1 MGREDYQETC
11 HKSEVILL
19 PVSTILFFII
29 WNICIHFCHFGCHS
43 PRRWLP
49 DLRSYVGSG
58 SAHCE
63 RPIKVIYAQEA
74 SFESKCG
81 IHELGVSEFT
91 LDETRFTF
99 GALQFLL
106 FSSFLHFLRFLLS
119 ASRYRF
125 MIHWGLCGRWCN
137 ITLCRWAGGVH
148 ALEESSQ
155 DLISKVFCLFCLLC
169 SNLPNFWHNV
179 AGGHDWC
186 PRRAG

>member
-1 MGREDYQETC
+1 M
-11 HKSEVILL
+11 IW
-19 PVSTILFFII
+19 II
-29 WNICIHFCHFGCHS
+29 WNICIHFSFWLFFS
-43 PRRWLP
+43 LTTKFSTVKEMVARLAELRWIWLCT
-49 DLRSYVGSG
+49 LWTANQSHLCSG
-58 SAHCE
+58 G
-63 RPIKVIYAQEA
+63 ILNK
-74 SFESKCG
+74 SKCG

-99 GALQFLL
+99 GALQFST
-106 FSSFLHFLRFLLS
+106 FSSFLHFLLS